1 VRANIT
7 VIPAL
12 DAISVQYLS
21 KPHQLGMSPR
31 LRSSVSVFAGLD
43 ELSSWLK
50 ADENFGYGVLFFLI
64 FLTTF
69 RK

>member
-1 VRANIT
+1 LVAFAFWKT
-7 VIPAL
+7 
-12 DAISVQYLS
+12 
-21 KPHQLGMSPR
+21 QL
-31 LRSSVSVFAGLD
+31 FEGLD
-43 ELSSWLK
+43 HLSSWLK